1 MWKKRI
7 KNLAWI
13 SLIALLVGI
22 QISEEFKKNR
32 SPQPNSTPSSLP
44 APKAPSSS
52 KPHSPSTTKSPQ
64 SPKSKSSTG
73 FETLSGCK
81 LHEDRNND
89 GDSFKIL
96 HQGQVI
102 ELRLYFVDAPEKRLH
117 QYNGERI
124 DHQGRYF
131 GKLSRDQTI
140 SIGLKA
146 KAHTER
152 LLKSR
157 PFRVI
162 TRWQPVFESGRFY
175 AFIFFDDTGEELSES
190 LTREG
195 LSRIYTEGTD
205 LPDGRKKADFERHLK
220 KLEAEAKK
228 AKRGGWGL

>member
-7 KNLAWI
+7 KNFAWMG
-13 SLIALLVGI
+13 LIVLLVGI
-22 QISEEFKKNR
+22 QFWQELKKDRPSEPKP
-32 SPQPNSTPSSLP
+32 SPSSLP
-44 APKAPSSS
+44 APKEPSSS
-52 KPHSPSTTKSPQ
+52 KPPPVSSTKSQ
-64 SPKSKSSTG
+64 HSTRSKSTNG
-73 FETLSGCK
+73 FETLSGCR
-81 LHEDRNND
+81 LHDDRNND

-96 HQGQVI
+96 HDGRVI

-152 LLKSR
+152 LLNSR
-157 PFRVI
+157 PFHVV
-162 TRWQPVFESGRFY
+162 TRWQPVFESGRYY
-175 AFIFFDDTGEELSES
+175 AFVFFDDNGEELSES

-195 LSRIYTEGTD
+195 LSRIYTEGTN
-205 LPDGRKKADFERHLK
+205 LPDGRTKAEFDRHLK
-220 KLEAEAKK
+220 KLEAEAKRDR
-228 AKRGGWGL
+228 RGGWGL